1 MALLQHAVAV
11 AREYLW
17 GFPMLALLF
26 GTHLY
31 FTFHLGFIQKKIPLG
46 IRLSLTGTKNQEK
59 DQVTPYSALATA
71 LAATIGTGNIV
82 GISTAIAIGGPGA
95 GILVLADRG
104 IWDCDLLCGM
114 LSLYKIPGAQ
124 DRQYVCRRT
133 DVYFGSASEKKKTG
147 SGVCCMYA
155 AGIVWYR
162 KQRTVILHTHG
173 APASDYRVAASG
185 RNGGRG
191 ACRDY
196 YHRGKQPDCKGVYVA
211 RPADER
217 FLCGRL
223 SLYYRKKQGG
233 AAGDVSADSLIRP
246 SARRRWRAAA
256 PAERCF
262 LASRQE
268 SPGDCS
274 PMKQGLARFRWSR
287 RRQHPPLTAR
297 RRRLCGRR

>member
-1 MALLQHAVAV
+1 MHGKN
-11 AREYLW
+11 R
-17 GFPMLALLF
+17 FPI
-26 GTHLY
+26 Y
-31 FTFHLGFIQKKIPLG
+31 FTDIYDAGYMGNFYGIIAACGGGGAGISVGISHACALIRFIQKKIPLG

-95 GILVLADRG
+95 VFWCWLTGVFGIATCYAECYLSIRYRVRRADNTFAG
-104 IWDCDLLCGM
+104 GPMYI
-114 LSLYKIPGAQ
+114 
-124 DRQYVCRRT
+124 
-133 DVYFGSASEKKKTG
+133 SASEKKKTG

-233 AAGDVSADSLIRP
+233 AAGDVSADSLIRRLP
-246 SARRRWRAAA
+246 EGCGGRLHRRSA
-256 PAERCF
+256 
-262 LASRQE
+262 ASWHPDR
-268 SPGDCS
+268 SLPGIVY
-274 PMKQGLARFRWSR
+274 Q
-287 RRQHPPLTAR
+287 
-297 RRRLCGRR
+297 